1 MGYTYIIY
9 ILPAIILSIIFQI
22 KMKSTYA
29 KYSKMASLRGYT
41 GASMAALVLRNN
53 GITDVRVEP
62 IAGNLTDNFNPKEMV
77 IRLSE
82 GVYNSTSV
90 AALGIACHE
99 AGHAV
104 QYHEKYAPIAI
115 RNSILPV
122 ASIGSNISWWLIIL
136 GMFITSDAG
145 MLLIY
150 AGIILFATVALF
162 QLVTLPIEFNASK
175 RAINILRDNNILEP
189 HELDGTKKVLFAAA
203 MTYVAALI
211 TSIANL
217 LRIIVMTSGR
227 RNRR

>member
-1 MGYTYIIY
+1 MGYTYLFY
-9 ILPAIILSIIFQI
+9 IVPAIILSLLFQI

-41 GASMAALVLRNN
+41 GAQMATQVLKDN
-53 GITDVRVEP
+53 GIFDVRVEP
-62 IAGNLTDNFNPKEMV
+62 IRGNLTDNFNPKDMV

-99 AGHAV
+99 AGHAI
-104 QYHEKYAPIAI
+104 QYHERYAPITI
-115 RNSILPV
+115 RNAILPV
-122 ASIGSNISWWLIIL
+122 ANIGSNISWWLIII
-136 GMFITSDAG
+136 GMFITSNTG
-145 MLLIY
+145 TLLIY
-150 AGIILFATVALF
+150 AGIILFSSVALF
-162 QLVTLPIEFNASK
+162 QLVTLPVEFNASK
-175 RAINILRDNNILEP
+175 RAIQVLRDNNILEP
-189 HELDGTKKVLFAAA
+189 HELAGTKKVLFAAA

-217 LRIIVMTSGR
+217 LRILVLTSGR